1 MSNIDQLVHETLWQ
15 DHDTEE
21 DFPSKT
27 PLLAHYTSI
36 NNFDYIIGGEEL
48 WFSNPLNMNDS
59 DELLFGMNQG
69 AAEFRSN
76 EALITACGNEDV
88 FRRLIEIFDYHLNKF
103 DEDHV
108 LDTYISC
115 FAKHDETDYD
125 GALSMWR
132 GYGANGNGVCFVMDT
147 KKIEP
152 NENSPLILAPV
163 HYTTNDERIK
173 WIKERVHLL
182 ADILSSIEKTDEELN
197 SIAWQWIERL
207 KVFSLFTKHIGF
219 QEEREWRFV
228 YLSDRDAEKNYT
240 PMFGYHT
247 SDKGVEPKLKLKI
260 SEVPDGKTPLSLEN
274 IIDRIILG
282 PTASSV
288 LSIRSLARML
298 ELKGHK
304 KLVDKIHAS
313 TIPYRP

>member
-1 MSNIDQLVHETLWQ
+1 
-15 DHDTEE
+15 
-21 DFPSKT
+21 
-27 PLLAHYTSI
+27 
-36 NNFDYIIGGEEL
+36 
-48 WFSNPLNMNDS
+48 MNDS

-69 AAEFRSN
+69 ADEFRSN
-76 EALITACGNEDV
+76 EALIKACGTEEK

-147 KKIEP
+147 RKIEP
-152 NENSPLILAPV
+152 IENSPLILASV
-163 HYTTNDERIK
+163 KYETNDQRIK
-173 WIKERVHLL
+173 WIKEQVHLL
-182 ADILSSIEKTDEELN
+182 AGILHSIEKTDEELN
-197 SIAWQWIERL
+197 SIAWNWIERL

-219 QEEREWRFV
+219 QEEQEWRIV
-228 YLSDRDAEKNYT
+228 YLSDRDPDNIYK
-240 PMFGYHT
+240 PMFGYHA
-247 SDKGVEPKLKLKI
+247 SDKGVEPKLKLNLSKA
-260 SEVPDGKTPLSLEN
+260 PNGKTAPSLSN

-282 PTASSV
+282 PTAASV

-298 ELKGHK
+298 ELKGQK
-304 KLVDKIHAS
+304 QLVEKIHAS